1 MGNGQDKQELDKEVM
16 AKSKLPTALLKGEFV
31 KHAKP
36 SMDIMKNIANSHNIP
51 LKKIQ
56 QWFASRRY
64 QEKIRK
70 RLRNRGKKTLRHR
83 PYIPKYSSTQKELQ
97 KVLKNLIVILQRM

>member
-1 MGNGQDKQELDKEVM
+1 MGNEQDKQELDKEVEGN
-16 AKSKLPTALLKGEFV
+16 SKLPTILLRTEFV
-31 KHAKP
+31 KHPKP
-36 SMDIMKNIANSHNIP
+36 NMDIMKNIADRHNIP

-56 QWFASRRY
+56 QWFATRRY

-70 RLRNRGKKTLRHR
+70 RLRNRGKKTLRQR